1 MHHDYIDRVEQRF
14 AAFMSRRGIDLMRVS
29 LGIVFF
35 WFGFLKFFDGVSPAE
50 ALAGKTMCALSF
62 GALSPAAAV
71 PILATWETLMGV
83 FLVLGV
89 LPRFTSVILLAHLS
103 GTITPLFF
111 FPHEVFTHV
120 PYAPTMEGQY
130 IIKNLVLISAALM
143 VGAAM
148 TQRERATR
156 RLGRAFAPLAQAAPL
171 APVAVAR

>member
-1 MHHDYIDRVEQRF
+1 MHQDFIARIEQRF
-14 AAFMSRRGIDLMRVS
+14 ATFMNRRGIDLMRVS

-50 ALAGKTMCALSF
+50 GLAGKTICALSL
-62 GALSPAAAV
+62 GALSPASAV

-89 LPRFTSVILLAHLS
+89 LPRFTTMILLAHLS
-103 GTITPLFF
+103 GTITPLFI
-111 FPHEVFTHV
+111 FPHDVFTHV

-148 TQRERATR
+148 AQRSR
-156 RLGRAFAPLAQAAPL
+156 RPVRRFGVAIVPVVAA
-171 APVAVAR
+171 R